1 MYSSMGTCIYV
12 SRPGEEGALLG
23 SISDIYFYKFTYHG
37 ASWQRFA
44 SWRADLVIWEIS
56 PVGGSE
62 VDQLAPMRF
71 ASWRD
76 VFVTGGTKGSGGL
89 PGGTPPGACP
99 EQWVWGPLSGGLRGW
114 VVRQLADSL
123 GHWRDLASWWRVR
136 QLVGCLRHLG
146 NLASWRIVLVVWED
160 GLRGGLPGLC
170 PTRRAYGCRGKG
182 AGR

>member
-146 NLASWRIVLVVWED
+146 NLASWRIVLVI
-160 GLRGGLPGLC
+160 
-170 PTRRAYGCRGKG
+170 
-182 AGR
+182 